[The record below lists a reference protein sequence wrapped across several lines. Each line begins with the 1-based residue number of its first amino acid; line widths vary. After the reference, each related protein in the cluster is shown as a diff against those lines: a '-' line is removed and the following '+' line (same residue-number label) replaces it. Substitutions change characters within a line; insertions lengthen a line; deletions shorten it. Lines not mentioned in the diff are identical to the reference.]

1 MGDMPTRGVGFSLS
15 LAIGIIIPMIGYE
28 VIPTLG
34 PASEAES
41 TWRLMLEAGATA
53 FRLNTSHLS
62 LDELGAWLD
71 RLEPFLSAVQPPV
84 SIVLDLQGS
93 KWRLGAFTPCELIQA
108 QRVRLVYAATSDS
121 PGVLPVPHAD
131 LFTAAQRSTRE
142 LVLNDAKVKMRVEAV
157 GPDWLEARVVQPG
170 GLAPHKGITFTNSSY
185 RIESLN
191 EKDRLIL
198 ERTRGIPIRY
208 AISYVRD
215 AAEMQHYRELFG
227 SSAYLAAKIERLT
240 AVDEAVQIAA
250 ASDEIWLCRGD
261 LGAELGMAEMARAVH
276 DFGELA
282 GKISIPLLMAGQ
294 VLEHM
299 TAHITPTRSEVCYLY
314 DVLRRGYRGVV
325 LSDETAIGSYPVEA
339 CRAAALFKKV

>member
-1 MGDMPTRGVGFSLS
+1 MMD
-15 LAIGIIIPMIGYE
+15 YE
-28 VIPTLG
+28 IIPTLG
-34 PASEAES
+34 PASETES

-62 LDELGAWLD
+62 MDELGGWLD
-71 RLEPFLSAVQPPV
+71 RMEPFLSVTQPLVPL
-84 SIVLDLQGS
+84 VLDLQGS
-93 KWRLGAFTPCELIQA
+93 KWRLGEFAPCELTQA
-108 QRVRLVYAATSDS
+108 QKVRLVYAATSDR
-121 PGVLPVPHAD
+121 PGVLPVPHTD
-131 LFTAAQRSTRE
+131 LFTAAQRSSGE
-142 LVLNDAKVKMRVEAV
+142 LALNDAKVRMRIEAV

-170 GLAPHKGITFTNSSY
+170 GLKPHKGITFTNSSY

-191 EKDRLIL
+191 EKDRRFI
-198 ERTRGIPIRY
+198 EQTRGISRIRY

-215 AAEMQHYRELFG
+215 AAEMRHYRELFG

-240 AVDEAVQIAA
+240 AVEQAVQIAA

-261 LGAELGMAEMARAVH
+261 LGAELGMTDMAQTVH
-276 DFGELA
+276 GFGELA
-282 GKISIPLLMAGQ
+282 GEIALPRLMAGQ

-299 TAHITPTRSEVCYLY
+299 TEHAAPTRSEVCYLY
-314 DVLRRGYRGVV
+314 DTLLGGYRGVV